1 MADQILVTM
10 FPLAPGLSRY
20 SLFATSLTGALF
32 GPRLGFARSPLSF
45 ILTAFEQLPFTVRLY
60 SNFVLWTLDPFGTK
74 PDGPRPDLAAVILE
88 TFDQETV
95 SKLRVMAEDVRR
107 TSDGNMSVVDA
118 REHHEAFR
126 RLDEYMRLEVAKR
139 LSRSISI
146 GLCNLTKLMFMLN
159 IGPAILKWGIALFGG
174 GHASDHE

>member
-1 MADQILVTM
+1 LT
-10 FPLAPGLSRY
+10 GK
-20 SLFATSLTGALF
+20 FATPIVAVPLLQKFRLT
-32 GPRLGFARSPLSF
+32 RLAQLSSSFRSPSGC
-45 ILTAFEQLPFTVRLY
+45 TAI
-60 SNFVLWTLDPFGTK
+60 FVLWTSDPFGTK

-118 REHHEAFR
+118 RKHHEAFR
-126 RLDEYMRLEVAKR
+126 RLEEYMRLEVAKR

-159 IGPAILKWGIALFGG
+159 IGPAILIWGIALFGG